1 MEKLFESILKQSN
14 YESVQVDLKTFLICT
29 GVAIFLGIVIALSY
43 AIKTNNCSRNF
54 IISIATLPVVVEVVI
69 LLVNS
74 LTTGIAIAGL
84 FNLVRYRS
92 IPGNSREITNV
103 FMATVAGVTVG
114 TGYIAYAVLFSVIV
128 VITNLI
134 VSCTSLGQK
143 TERLKTLRITV
154 PESLDLEGIF
164 DDIFEKYTT
173 MHEVDSIKT
182 TNMGSLYQISYTVK
196 LKSGVSE
203 KEMIDEIRVRNGN
216 LDIISSRYE
225 QAANLL

>member
-1 MEKLFESILKQSN
+1 MNKLFDSILTQAN
-14 YESVQVDLKTFLICT
+14 YDAVKVDLKTFLICT
-29 GVAIFLGIVIALSY
+29 GVAIALGMIIALSY
-43 AIKTNNCSRNF
+43 AIKNTNCSRNF

-114 TGYIAYAVLFSVIV
+114 TGYIGYAVLFSVIV
-128 VITNLI
+128 VAANLI
-134 VSCTSLGQK
+134 VSMTPLGK
-143 TERLKTLRITV
+143 TPETLKSLRITV
-154 PESLDLEGIF
+154 PESLDFEGIF

-173 MHEVDSIKT
+173 MHEVERIKT
-182 TNMGSLYQISYTVK
+182 TNMGSLYQISYVIK
-196 LKSGVSE
+196 LKKGVSE

-216 LDIISSRYE
+216 LDIISSRHE
-225 QAANLL
+225 GAPNSL

>member
-1 MEKLFESILKQSN
+1 MDKIFGSILDQAA
-14 YESVQVDLKTFLICT
+14 YETARVDLKTFLICT
-29 GVAIFLGIVIALSY
+29 GVAILLGIIIALSY
-43 AIKTNNCSRNF
+43 AFKNNNCSRNF

-114 TGYIAYAVLFSVIV
+114 TGYIAYAALFSVIV
-128 VITNLI
+128 VLTNLI
-134 VSCTSLGQK
+134 VSCTPVGKSSA
-143 TERLKTLRITV
+143 RVKTLRITV
-154 PESLDLEGIF
+154 PESLDFEGIF

-173 MHEVDSIKT
+173 MHEVDRIKT
-182 TNMGSLYQISYTVK
+182 TNMGSMYQISYTVK
-196 LKSGVSE
+196 LKAGVSE

-216 LDIISSRYE
+216 LDIVSSRPE
-225 QAANLL
+225 QSSAML

>member
-1 MEKLFESILKQSN
+1 MEKLFSSILAQSN
-14 YESVQVDLKTFLICT
+14 YDSVQVDLKTFLICT
-29 GVAIFLGIVIALSY
+29 GVAILLGIVIALSY
-43 AIKTNNCSRNF
+43 AVKNNNCSRNF

-92 IPGNSREITNV
+92 IPGNAREITNI

-128 VITNLI
+128 IAINLL
-134 VSCTSLGQK
+134 VSCTPLGK
-143 TERLKTLRITV
+143 EPEGLKTLRVTV
-154 PESLDLEGIF
+154 PESLDFEGVF

-173 MHEVDSIKT
+173 MHQVDRIKT

-216 LDIISSRYE
+216 LDIISSRHE
-225 QAANLL
+225 QNSNLL

>member
-1 MEKLFESILKQSN
+1 MDKIFGSILDQAA
-14 YESVQVDLKTFLICT
+14 YETARVDLKTFLICT
-29 GVAIFLGIVIALSY
+29 GVAILLGIIIALSY
-43 AIKTNNCSRNF
+43 AFKNNNCSRNF

-114 TGYIAYAVLFSVIV
+114 TGYIAYAALFSVIV
-128 VITNLI
+128 VITNII
-134 VSCTSLGQK
+134 VSCTAIGKSSD
-143 TERLKTLRITV
+143 RVKTLRITV
-154 PESLDLEGIF
+154 PESLDFEGIF

-173 MHEVDSIKT
+173 MHEVDRIKT
-182 TNMGSLYQISYTVK
+182 TNMGSMYQISYTVK
-196 LKSGVSE
+196 LKAGVSE

-216 LDIISSRYE
+216 LDIISSRPE
-225 QAANLL
+225 QSAAML

>member
-1 MEKLFESILKQSN
+1 MDKIFGSILDQAA
-14 YESVQVDLKTFLICT
+14 YETARVDLKTFLICT
-29 GVAIFLGIVIALSY
+29 GVAIVLGIIIALSY
-43 AIKTNNCSRNF
+43 SFKNNNCSRNF

-114 TGYIAYAVLFSVIV
+114 TGYIAYAALFSVIV
-128 VITNLI
+128 VLTNLI
-134 VSCTSLGQK
+134 VSCTPVGKSSD
-143 TERLKTLRITV
+143 RVKTLRITV
-154 PESLDLEGIF
+154 PESLDFEGVF

-173 MHEVDSIKT
+173 MHEVDRIKT
-182 TNMGSLYQISYTVK
+182 TNMGSMYQISYTVK
-196 LKSGVSE
+196 LKAGVSE

-216 LDIISSRYE
+216 LDIISSRPE
-225 QAANLL
+225 QSAAML

>member
-1 MEKLFESILKQSN
+1 MDKIFGSILDQAT
-14 YESVQVDLKTFLICT
+14 YETARVDLKTFLICT
-29 GVAIFLGIVIALSY
+29 GVAIALGIIIALSY
-43 AIKTNNCSRNF
+43 AAKNNNCSRNF
-54 IISIATLPVVVEVVI
+54 IVSIATLPVVVEVVI

-114 TGYIAYAVLFSVIV
+114 TGYIAYAVLFSIIV

-134 VSCTSLGQK
+134 VSCTSLGK
-143 TERLKTLRITV
+143 APERLKTLRITV
-154 PESLDLEGIF
+154 PESLDFEGIF

-173 MHEVDSIKT
+173 MHEVDRIKT

-216 LDIISSRYE
+216 LDIVSSRQE
-225 QAANLL
+225 QNVNLL

>member
-43 AIKTNNCSRNF
+43 AIKNNNCSRNF

-154 PESLDLEGIF
+154 PESLDFEGIF

-173 MHEVDSIKT
+173 MHEVDRIKT

>member
-1 MEKLFESILKQSN
+1 MEKLFDSILDQAT
-14 YESVQVDLKTFLICT
+14 YETAKVDLKTFLICT
-29 GVAIFLGIVIALSY
+29 GVAILLGVIIALSY
-43 AIKTNNCSRNF
+43 SIKNTNCSRNF

-128 VITNLI
+128 VAANMI
-134 VSCTSLGQK
+134 VSCTSLGK
-143 TERLKTLRITV
+143 ESDRVKTLRITV
-154 PESLDLEGIF
+154 PESLDFEGIF

-173 MHEVDSIKT
+173 KHEVIRIKT
-182 TNMGSLYQISYTVK
+182 TNMGSLYQISYNVK

-216 LDIISSRYE
+216 LDIVSSRPE
-225 QAANLL
+225 QNSNLL

>member
-1 MEKLFESILKQSN
+1 MEKLFDSILNQAA
-14 YESVQVDLKTFLICT
+14 YETARVDLKTFLICT
-29 GVAIFLGIVIALSY
+29 GVAILLGIVIAASY
-43 AIKTNNCSRNF
+43 AIKNHNCSRNF

-114 TGYIAYAVLFSVIV
+114 TGYIAYAVLFSLIV
-128 VITNLI
+128 VLTNII
-134 VSCTSLGQK
+134 VSCTSVGK
-143 TERLKTLRITV
+143 ENDRVKTLRITV
-154 PESLDLEGIF
+154 PESLDFEGIF

-173 MHEVDSIKT
+173 SHEVIRIKT
-182 TNMGSLYQISYTVK
+182 TNMGSLYQISYNIK

-203 KEMIDEIRVRNGN
+203 KEMIDDIRVRNGN
-216 LDIISSRYE
+216 LDIVSSRPE
-225 QAANLL
+225 QSGNLL